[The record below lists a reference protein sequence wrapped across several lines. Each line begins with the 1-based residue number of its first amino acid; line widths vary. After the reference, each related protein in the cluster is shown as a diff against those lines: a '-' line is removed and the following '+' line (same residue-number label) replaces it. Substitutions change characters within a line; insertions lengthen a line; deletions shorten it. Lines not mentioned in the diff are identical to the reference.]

1 MKFSYDWL
9 KELIVKIPPAQTLVA
24 GLNARSFEAA
34 KAGRGLIEASLP
46 PNRFSELSSY
56 WGTAKEIAAVFGL
69 KTKIPA
75 VKKTENGAPTSS
87 KVKIVI
93 KDKSACSYYLAKYA
107 EGVAVGPSPLEWREK
122 LKRSGLRPINN
133 IVDAMNMA
141 MLETGQPLHA
151 FDYDRLV
158 GGGKEPAEIFVR
170 KARKGEKIT
179 TLDGKR
185 FDLDD
190 GVLVIAGPP
199 SLAKAGKGEPL
210 AIAGIKGGKS
220 AEVGT
225 QTKRILIEAANFD
238 AAGIYKTS
246 RRLSLAT
253 DASSRFAH
261 GVDPAAAETA
271 IERAADLL
279 REIGAAK
286 KIGATLAAG
295 SFKKSVRIIG
305 VGLEKL
311 NEFLGSSFKH
321 TEVADILKRLEF
333 PFREK
338 RGGILE
344 VEIPLRRGDISDF
357 EDIAEEIARLRGYEN
372 ISPKWPTVAAVAK
385 GDDIF
390 KVKDKLRLILN
401 GLGFSE
407 VCNYSFV
414 SSENVA
420 GGAFWGGKPVEILNP
435 VSSQFRY
442 FRPTLVCGLLKNIP
456 ANLRFFD
463 EVKIFE
469 FGKVAW
475 KERGNIEKEML
486 GLALGQKGGKISDRF
501 FEAKGTM
508 EAIVSKMGL
517 TDYFWTDLGRGV
529 NLFGREAARLESD
542 HRVLGYAAAAKNGD
556 GVVAEID
563 LGKLAALAA
572 AEREFSPFR
581 KYPSVARDV
590 SFLIG
595 REIRIEEI
603 MGVIHG
609 AGARNVDDV
618 DLLDCYESE
627 TLEDDAKSLTFR
639 IVFQA
644 EDRTLTDEEVGKE
657 TEKIIAALRAKF
669 NAEMR

>member
-9 KELIVKIPPAQTLVA
+9 KELVVKMPPAEALVA
-24 GLNARSFEAA
+24 GLNKRSFEAA
-34 KAGRGLIEASLP
+34 PAGGGAIEASLP

-56 WGTAKEIAAVFGL
+56 WGMVREIAAVFGL
-69 KTKIPA
+69 KTGIPA
-75 VKKTENGAPTSS
+75 VKKTKSAISTSA
-87 KVKIVI
+87 KAKIVI
-93 KDKSACSYYLAKYA
+93 KDRGACPYYLAKYA
-107 EGVAVGPSPLEWREK
+107 EGVAVGPSPRLWREK
-122 LKRSGLRPINN
+122 LERSGLRPINN
-133 IVDAMNMA
+133 VVDAMNIA

-158 GGGKEPAEIFVR
+158 GGGKKPAEIFVR

-179 TLDGKR
+179 TLDGKLIH
-185 FDLDD
+185 LDG
-190 GVLVIAGPP
+190 GVLVIAD
-199 SLAKAGKGEPL
+199 KKEPL

-220 AEVGT
+220 AEVGVK
-225 QTKRILIEAANFD
+225 TKRILIEAANFD

-246 RRLSLAT
+246 RRLSLIT
-253 DASSRFAH
+253 DASVRFAH

-279 REIGAAK
+279 KEIGAAK
-286 KIGATLAAG
+286 KIGATAAAG
-295 SFKKSVRIIG
+295 VLKKSVRMVG
-305 VGLEKL
+305 VRLEKL
-311 NEFLGSSFKH
+311 NEFLGVSLKQK
-321 TEVADILKRLEF
+321 EIAVILKRLEF

-338 RGGILE
+338 KEGTLE
-344 VEIPLRRGDISDF
+344 VEIPVWRGDVSDF
-357 EDIAEEIARLRGYEN
+357 EDVAEEIARLYGYEN
-372 ISPKWPTVAAVAK
+372 ISPKWPAVASAAK

-407 VCNYSFV
+407 VYNYSFV
-414 SSENVA
+414 SSEDAA
-420 GGAFWGGKPVEILNP
+420 GETFWDGRAVEILNP

-456 ANLRFFD
+456 ANFRFFD

-469 FGKVAW
+469 FGKAAW
-475 KERGNIEKEML
+475 KEKEIVEKEML
-486 GLALGQKGGKISDRF
+486 GLALGRKGERAGSLF
-501 FEAKGTM
+501 FEAKGMM
-508 EAIVSKMGL
+508 EAIASQMGL
-517 TDYFWTDLGRGV
+517 ADYFWTDLGMRIT
-529 NLFGREAARLESD
+529 LFGREAARLESD
-542 HRVLGYAAAAKNGD
+542 HRVLGYVAAAKNGG

-563 LGKLAALAA
+563 LGKLAALAE

-581 KYPSVARDV
+581 KHPSVTRDV

-609 AGARNVDDV
+609 AGARDVDDV

-627 TLEDDAKSLTFR
+627 KIGDDLKSLTFR

-644 EDRTLTDEEVGKE
+644 EDRTLTDKEVGKE

-669 NAEMR
+669 DAEMR